1 MRITEDM
8 LTHRDMFII
17 RRCVVIELGSFN
29 KAALWSRIEF
39 RAHKENRDAVFA
51 DGYWWWQVTQE
62 DMAEDLGLSVRT
74 VRSLLRELESDGM
87 IVQEKHGGNSYD
99 HTKSYRCVVA
109 GRGCRNDA
117 AEIAESDAAEI
128 AESSLSLYEVDI
140 VRNPKVSDDSDTET
154 ERLFL
159 DWYAEYPR
167 KDAKGQARKAFKT
180 ALKKT
185 DMDTLVRGR
194 DLYAAKLKMDGT
206 ERKYIKLAST
216 WLNGECWDDD
226 YGDVKVVP
234 SGFAAWFASMLESA
248 NTGEVER
255 VLGLVFPMPDEVPA
269 GVSRV
274 EFLDASR
281 RSWLESVR
289 GQAESR
295 WAVQFGDVLKGP

>member
-1 MRITEDM
+1 MRITEDV

-39 RAHKENRDAVFA
+39 RAHEQNRDAVFA

-62 DMAEDLGLSVRT
+62 GMAEDLGLSART
-74 VRSLLRELESDGM
+74 VRSLLNALEDDGV
-87 IVQEKHGGNSYD
+87 IEVAEHSTNSYD

-109 GRGCRNDA
+109 GRDGQ
-117 AEIAESDAAEI
+117 SDAEESSASDAEEI

-140 VRNPKVSDDSDTET
+140 VRNPKVSDDSDTKT

-167 KDAKGQARKAFKT
+167 KDAKGQARKAFKA
-180 ALKKT
+180 ALKKA
-185 DMDTLVRGR
+185 DMDSLVRGR
-194 DLYAAKLKMDGT
+194 DLYVAKLKMDGT
-206 ERKYIKLAST
+206 ERKYIKLPSS

-226 YGDVKVVP
+226 YGDVKIVP
-234 SGFAAWFASMLESA
+234 SGFRAWFASMLESA

-274 EFLDASR
+274 EFLDDCR
-281 RSWLESVR
+281 RAWLEDVEP
-289 GQAESR
+289 QAESR
-295 WAVQFGDVLKGP
+295 WVVQFGDVLKGP